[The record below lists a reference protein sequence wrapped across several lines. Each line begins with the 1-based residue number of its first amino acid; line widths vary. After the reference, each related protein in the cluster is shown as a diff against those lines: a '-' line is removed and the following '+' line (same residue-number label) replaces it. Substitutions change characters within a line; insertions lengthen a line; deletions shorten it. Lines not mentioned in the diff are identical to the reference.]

1 MLDYHLHLWR
11 HGEEP
16 SGVTIERIAAYW
28 RRAEAAGVREI
39 AVTEHLFRFH
49 QADAA
54 LAGFW
59 DDDPNPALRPAM
71 AAAWASEGRVDLERY
86 VEVALEARSAGLPVV
101 LGMEVDHYPGRMDA
115 VASLLE
121 PYPFDVLL
129 GAVHW
134 LGAWGFDEPDVPAF
148 AREWTARGA
157 EAAWDGYVAAVE
169 EIAGSGAVDVLAHP
183 DYIKTCGPS
192 PLALQEFHER
202 IARATAAGGLAAEV
216 SSAAWHEVEEPYPA
230 PTLLERFHRAGVPVT
245 TASDAHHEPD
255 VAYRIRDLR
264 TMLLGAGYEE
274 LTAFRRRRP
283 HAVPIGGDLPAEHGE
298 EAPGDDP
305 ARVR

>member
-16 SGVTIERIAAYW
+16 SGVTVERIAAYW
-28 RRAEAAGVREI
+28 RHAEAAGVREI
-39 AVTEHLFRFH
+39 AVTEHLFRFR

-59 DDDPNPALRPAM
+59 DDDPNPALRSAM
-71 AAAWASEGRVDLERY
+71 GAAWASEGRIDLDHY

-134 LGAWGFDEPDVPAF
+134 LGAWGFDEPEVPAF
-148 AREWTARGA
+148 SQEWSRRGA
-157 EAAWDGYVAAVE
+157 EQAWDGYVGAIE
-169 EIAGSGAVDVLAHP
+169 EIAASGAVDVLAHP
-183 DYIKTCGPS
+183 DYIKSCGPT
-192 PLALQEFHER
+192 PVALEEFHER
-202 IARATAAGGLAAEV
+202 IADATAAGGLAAEV
-216 SSAAWHEVEEPYPA
+216 SSAAWHEVDEPYPA
-230 PTLLERFHRAGVPVT
+230 PTLLDRLHRLGVPVT
-245 TASDAHHEPD
+245 TASDAHDEPD
-255 VAYRIRDLR
+255 VAYRVDDLR
-264 TMLLGAGYEE
+264 AILLAAGYEE
-274 LTAFRRRRP
+274 LTGFRRRRP
-283 HAVPIGGDLPAEHGE
+283 HPVRIGGELIASLGE
-298 EAPGDDP
+298 EGGADDRP
-305 ARVR
+305 R